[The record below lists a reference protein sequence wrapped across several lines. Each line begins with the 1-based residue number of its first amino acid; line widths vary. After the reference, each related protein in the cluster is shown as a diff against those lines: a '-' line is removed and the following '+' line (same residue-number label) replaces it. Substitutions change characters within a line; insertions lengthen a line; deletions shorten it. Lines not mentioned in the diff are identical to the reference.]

1 MPKNSIP
8 MYRYNR
14 NTFTAIEI
22 HSIIHNGPRLE
33 IKQMYEQN
41 GYTHHGKIIC

>member
-1 MPKNSIP
+1 

-14 NTFTAIEI
+14 NTFTAKEI

-33 IKQMYEQN
+33 ITQMYMN
-41 GYTHHGKIIC
+41 RMDTYTMVKSYAEH

>member
-1 MPKNSIP
+1 

-22 HSIIHNGPRLE
+22 QSIIHNGPRLE
-33 IKQMYEQN
+33 ITLMYMN
-41 GYTHHGKIIC
+41 RMDTHTLVKSHAEH